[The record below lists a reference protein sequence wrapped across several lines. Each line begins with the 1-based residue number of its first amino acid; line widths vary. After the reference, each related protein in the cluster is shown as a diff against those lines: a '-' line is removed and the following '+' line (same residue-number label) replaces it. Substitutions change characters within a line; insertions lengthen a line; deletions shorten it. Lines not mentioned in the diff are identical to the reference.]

1 MLTNF
6 LKLSEKRK
14 VRDYDQEKYCLKLTQ
29 AKVDSEGHLG

>member
-14 VRDYDQEKYCLKLTQ
+14 VRDYDQEKILSK
-29 AKVDSEGHLG
+29 ADSG